1 MNLIISLL
9 YAPIVFYSLKNFEL
23 KTVSFFIFVF
33 SFLWF
38 IINIKKGLKDFIFPL
53 FYLIISLLAYFLNDF
68 LLLKVL
74 PALISGFISIFI
86 LYSYISKNSFIFIF
100 LEKFNK
106 TIEKN
111 EKEYIQKSTLFWFL
125 VSFLNLLVHC
135 YILYLQDI
143 IYWTF
148 YSSIGWYFIFII
160 AGIIQFLHKKI
171 YFDRKIHV

>member
-23 KTVSFFIFVF
+23 KTVSIVIFIF

-38 IINIKKGLKDFIFPL
+38 ILNIKKSFKEFIFPL
-53 FYLIISLLAYFLNDF
+53 FYMIVSILAFFLDNF
-68 LLLKVL
+68 LLLKLL
-74 PALISGFISIFI
+74 PALISGLICIFI

-106 TIEKN
+106 KVEAK
-111 EKEYIQKSTLFWFL
+111 EKEYIQKSTLFWFF
-125 VSFLNLLVHC
+125 VSFCNLLIHC

-148 YSSIGWYFIFII
+148 YSSIGWYFLFII

-171 YFDRKIHV
+171 YFDRKTNV